1 MPTCPNCGELLM
13 TGDPYCTHCGAT
25 IRWYDE
31 EEDDGGSSE
40 IDVSE
45 LLGNEILVDLYNQG
59 FFLPEVLNM
68 KKEINQFMD
77 EFSCELI
84 SAEPYNDIVLF
95 NFLKEENYWST
106 TLRVT
111 YDSHAPVWFL
121 TFHEDLIVG
130 NFEKLYADEKFR
142 ELIRKEEK
150 ERNIKA
156 KRCKLSFFSP
166 NIFVVLVIFDKCE
179 GELDCDTMSFISW
192 ADYTII

>member
-25 IRWYDE
+25 IRWYDD
-31 EEDDGGSSE
+31 EEDEGGSSE
-40 IDVSE
+40 VDVSE

-68 KKEINQFMD
+68 KKEVNH
-77 EFSCELI
+77 
-84 SAEPYNDIVLF
+84 IVLF

-111 YDSHAPVWFL
+111 YDPHAPVWFL

-142 ELIRKEEK
+142 ELIKKEEK
-150 ERNIKA
+150 ERNVKA
-156 KRCKLSFFSP
+156 QRCKLSFFRP
-166 NIFVVLVIFDKCE
+166 NIFVVSVIFDKCE
-179 GELDCDTMSFISW
+179 GELDCDTMSFTSW
-192 ADYTII
+192 ADYIII